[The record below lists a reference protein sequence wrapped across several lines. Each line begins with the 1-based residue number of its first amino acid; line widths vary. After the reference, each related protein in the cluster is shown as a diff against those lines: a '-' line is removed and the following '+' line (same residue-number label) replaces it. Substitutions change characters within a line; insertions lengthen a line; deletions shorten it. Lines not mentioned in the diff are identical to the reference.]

1 MEPQALAY
9 ARQKLTEPQLSP
21 SKEFFTDKDINLKQ
35 NMVPNALEK

>member
-1 MEPQALAY
+1 MELQALPY
-9 ARQKLTEPQLSP
+9 VRQKLTEPQLSP